1 MRIDLKIALFAL
13 LWFAVGGVCGFF
25 AAKGIY
31 DRPIEEKVER
41 DTVTIHDTIPD
52 INPTPKDSARIKYIT
67 RWLPSHHFADTSKM
81 FSRNDVAFRE
91 NSANSASF
99 SVRDSVAVEVPIT
112 SKHYGNEQYDAWVS
126 GFEPSLDSIKVYQRT
141 EYITERVTLSKP
153 PNKWELDAVAG
164 LDYNIM
170 SKQLTPYAGGEL
182 MYKPSRLQVGI
193 RGGVAKTEKA
203 EPFAG
208 AVVKIRLF

>member
-1 MRIDLKIALFAL
+1 MRLDLKIALFAL
-13 LWFAVGGVCGFF
+13 FWFIVGGVCGLFIG
-25 AAKGIY
+25 KGIY

-41 DTVTIHDTIPD
+41 DTVVAFDTIPQYF
-52 INPTPKDSARIKYIT
+52 PKPVKVERLKYVT
-67 RWLPSHHFADTSKM
+67 RFMPVVRTDTIYHFANASNMMHDT
-81 FSRNDVAFRE
+81 
-91 NSANSASF
+91 
-99 SVRDSVAVEVPIT
+99 VAVEVPIT
-112 SKHYGNEQYDAWVS
+112 SKHYQSPEYDAWVS

-170 SKQLTPYAGGEL
+170 SKHFTPYAGGEL
-182 MYKPSRLQVGI
+182 LYKPNRLQVGI
-193 RGGVAKTEKA
+193 RGGVAKKEKA